1 VPETGPATV
10 LRVSAVDVNMDR
22 DRRELQRIFG
32 RQVELIPYRG
42 RDLTSIVERARE
54 VAADAIEVTHF
65 RERVELAREAA
76 PIPVV
81 CAVWR
86 EEETTNRFGFRTT
99 ERRWDGL
106 GQVSERGEVQRLADG
121 ALSAGREEN
130 PT

>member
-65 RERVELAREAA
+65 RERVLAREAA